1 MNDESEVQVPNADQ
15 DSKPRVTA
23 TLRVWHLLVLGTL
36 ISAFGFPLILV
47 MLLPLAIATTLLE
60 QPK

>member
-1 MNDESEVQVPNADQ
+1 MNDEAQALNADQ
-15 DSKPRVTA
+15 GSKPKVTL

-36 ISAFGFPLILV
+36 ISAFGFPLILL
-47 MLLPLAIATTLLE
+47 MLLPLAVATALLE